1 MKQSIFKTFILLV
14 FLSIHYP
21 LQAQYIYPVMGKIS
35 QLSNTTITVM
45 DTKLQLS
52 PTVKIYD
59 RDGKTIPV
67 GKLTPGVK
75 VGLETIRL
83 DGKLLVERI
92 HVLNR

>member
-1 MKQSIFKTFILLV
+1 
-14 FLSIHYP
+14 
-21 LQAQYIYPVMGKIS
+21 
-35 QLSNTTITVM
+35 M